1 MDASVRDKVRISGR
15 IGEFPADQA
24 HALAAQPDFS
34 HIIARFRRIC
44 RMDEIDRAII
54 RELRRDGRMPNAALA
69 EAVGLSPS
77 ACLRR
82 LRLLERNGTIRG
94 YTVVVEE
101 APARDV
107 VTVIVQITLDRQTD
121 DHLRRFED
129 AVRRCPEVRECH
141 LMTGMSD
148 YLLRV
153 EVRDAAD
160 YERLHKEALSRMPG
174 VARIQSSFA
183 IRTVI
188 RG

>member
-1 MDASVRDKVRISGR
+1 MPWRRIRGW
-15 IGEFPADQA
+15 IGEFPADPA
-24 HALAAQPDFS
+24 HSLADRPVFS
-34 HIIARFRRIC
+34 HDVARFRRIA
-44 RMDEIDRAII
+44 RMDDIDRAII
-54 RELRRDGRMPNAALA
+54 RALRRDGRMPNAALA
-69 EAVGLSPS
+69 ESVGLSPS

-101 APARDV
+101 PPARDT
-107 VTVIVQITLDRQTD
+107 VTVIVQITLERQTD
-121 DHLRRFED
+121 EHLRRFED

-153 EVRDAAD
+153 EARDAAD

>member
-1 MDASVRDKVRISGR
+1 MLRLFAGSTDLD
-15 IGEFPADQA
+15 D
-24 HALAAQPDFS
+24 
-34 HIIARFRRIC
+34 
-44 RMDEIDRAII
+44 IDRAII
-54 RELRRDGRMPNAALA
+54 RELRRDARMPNAALA

-101 APARDV
+101 APQRDA

-121 DHLRRFED
+121 EHLRRFED
-129 AVRRCPEVRECH
+129 AVRKCPEVRECH